1 MIAQIRDFVRFPTLS
16 VLLSLLDL
24 CAPLSVL
31 ALARPG
37 FLGPG
42 GVRFRLFQMVL
53 VFLGLLLRR
62 SCLWVARQFVPTGLG
77 ALDLLCRY
85 HTPNLL
91 VQFCALVFDPVLRRT

>member
-1 MIAQIRDFVRFPTLS
+1 MIAQIRDFACFPTLS

-24 CAPLSVL
+24 HVPLSVL
-31 ALARPG
+31 VLVCLG
-37 FLGPG
+37 FLGLG
-42 GVRFRLFQMVL
+42 SVHFHLFQMVL
-53 VFLGLLLRR
+53 VFLGLLLHQ

-91 VQFCALVFDPVLRRT
+91 VQFCALVFDRVLHRT